1 MLFMN
6 NEELKL
12 SEEAFRWIKTNCE
25 KIIQKFADT
34 AEYAADALPTTLF
47 MAGSPG
53 AGKTEISKRLVPRF
67 KQKPIRI
74 DADEIRTICPGYVG
88 NNAHVFQDAATK
100 GVHILYDY
108 ALKNNINVILDGTFA
123 YNGALE
129 NIKRSLDH
137 GRKVE
142 IFFVYQDPLQAWDFT
157 KKREALEQRRVSKE
171 VFIDS
176 FFKAR
181 DNVNKA
187 KAIFGPNIELNLIVK
202 DFEKDLEQLEIN
214 IENIDRYI
222 KKSHT
227 KSELEKLFI

>member
-1 MLFMN
+1 MN
-6 NEELKL
+6 DEELKL
-12 SEEAFRWIKTNCE
+12 SEEAFRWIKINY
-25 KIIQKFADT
+25 KKVIQKFADT
-34 AEYAADALPTTLF
+34 TEYAADELPTTLF

-53 AGKTEISKRLVPRF
+53 AGKTEISKRLIPRF

-74 DADEIRTICPGYVG
+74 DADEIRTLCPGYAG
-88 NNAHVFQDAATK
+88 NNAHVFQNAATK

-108 ALKNNINVILDGTFA
+108 ALKNNINAILDGTFA

-137 GRKVE
+137 DRKVE
-142 IFFVYQDPLQAWDFT
+142 IFFVYQNPLQAWDFT

-176 FFKAR
+176 FLKAR
-181 DNVNKA
+181 ENVNKA
-187 KAIFGPNIELNLIVK
+187 KATFGQSIELNLIIK

-222 KKSHT
+222 KKSYN
-227 KSELEKLFI
+227 KNELDKLFI

>member
-1 MLFMN
+1 MN
-6 NEELKL
+6 DEELKL
-12 SEEAFRWIKTNCE
+12 SEGAFRWIKINRKE
-25 KIIQKFADT
+25 VIQKFADT
-34 AEYAADALPTTLF
+34 TEYAADALPTTLF

-74 DADEIRTICPGYVG
+74 DADEIRTLCPGYAG
-88 NNAHVFQDAATK
+88 NNAHVFQEAATK
-100 GVHILYDY
+100 GVHVLYDY
-108 ALKNNINVILDGTFA
+108 ALKNKINVIFDGTFA
-123 YNGALE
+123 YNGALQ

-181 DNVNKA
+181 ENVNKA
-187 KAIFGPNIELNLIVK
+187 KTIFGPNIELNLIIK

-222 KKSHT
+222 KKSYT
-227 KSELEKLFI
+227 KNELEKLFI